1 MQYGDEDGRSSDG
14 KYLYVAIFN
23 ITGKSMILAD
33 PYISKMVIIIYE
45 DKKSFWIEFFGS
57 LIIIDFI

>member
-14 KYLYVAIFN
+14 KYLYVVIFN

-45 DKKSFWIEFFGS
+45 DKK
-57 LIIIDFI
+57 